1 MKNIFKGRTVGAWL
15 GFAAAM
21 AALAAD
27 VVYIATNYGD
37 KTFSMAVFILVLAAA
52 VMAMAAFVLPFA
64 DLSIISC
71 LLLAGAAGMQCYVSM
86 PTISDIWNNVVFIGG
101 DRLAAVL
108 YLVLFS
114 VCALI
119 AAISLFLRQRKQS

>member
-1 MKNIFKGRTVGAWL
+1 MKELLKGRTAGAWL
-15 GFAAAM
+15 GIAAAM

-27 VVYIATNYGD
+27 IVYIATNYGD

-52 VMAMAAFVLPFA
+52 VMAVAAFVLPFA

-71 LLLAGAAGMQCYVSM
+71 LLLAGGAGMQCYVSM
-86 PTISDIWNNVVFIGG
+86 PTISDIWNNVVFVGG

-108 YLVLFS
+108 YLVLFC
-114 VCALI
+114 VCAL
-119 AAISLFLRQRKQS
+119 ALVVSQFLRQRKPT